1 MNALAN
7 AEVWHRRLGH
17 LHAQSLYI
25 LRKRDGTGIAFEG
38 AVLDCDVCA
47 VGEAQQVAHPKT
59 ANHKF
64 SRPVQLC
71 YGNLMGP
78 FTPVAIGGYK
88 YVSKITDE

>member
-38 AVLDCDVCA
+38 AVSDCGVCA
-47 VGEAQQVAHPKT
+47 VGEAQQLAHPKT

-64 SRPVQLC
+64 S
-71 YGNLMGP
+71 
-78 FTPVAIGGYK
+78 
-88 YVSKITDE
+88 